1 MNSKKY
7 KKKDKLDISNQELES
22 SDKQYLD
29 LVGFVSH
36 ELKGI
41 LSSVVLNTYNLQN
54 GLLGDLN
61 PAQKKT
67 LKSIS
72 RNLDYLTTTVR
83 NFLNFSRIEK
93 QELSLNKFR
102 CLFKEDIVDVSIDSY
117 SQAAADKD
125 IKIINKAIS
134 SLEVEVDS
142 GLLQIALNNLLSNAI
157 KYGKEGREVVISTEL
172 DNNKV
177 IVEIYNQG
185 ESIDKTDIDKL
196 FKKFSR
202 LHYRGTEKIK
212 GTGIGLY
219 ITKEIINQ
227 HHGNI
232 WVEPKPEGN
241 SFKFSLEVV

>member
-1 MNSKKY
+1 MN
-7 KKKDKLDISNQELES
+7 
-22 SDKQYLD
+22 DKQYLD
-29 LVGFVSH
+29 LIGFVTH

-72 RNLDYLTTTVR
+72 RNLDYLTSTVR

-93 QELSLNKFR
+93 DELFLNKIR
-102 CLFKEDIVDVSIDSY
+102 CFLKSDIIDASIDSY
-117 SQAAADKD
+117 SQAAADQN
-125 IKIINKAIS
+125 IKIVNNVSDSIE
-134 SLEVEVDS
+134 LEADS
-142 GLLQIALNNLLSNAI
+142 GLLQIAFNNLLSNAI
-157 KYGKEGREVVISTEL
+157 KYGKEGSEITVSSQVGQDE
-172 DNNKV
+172 V

-185 ESIDKTDIDKL
+185 DSIEQTDVDKL

-219 ITKEIINQ
+219 ITKEIIDK
-227 HHGNI
+227 HHGTV
-232 WVEPKPEGN
+232 WAEPKQEGN
-241 SFKFSLEVV
+241 SFKFKLKVI